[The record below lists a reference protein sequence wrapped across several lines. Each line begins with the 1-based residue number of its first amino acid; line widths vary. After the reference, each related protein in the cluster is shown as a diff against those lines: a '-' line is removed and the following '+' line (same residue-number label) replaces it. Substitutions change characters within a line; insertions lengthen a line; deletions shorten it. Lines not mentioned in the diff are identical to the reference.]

1 MSNESA
7 TMAQDSGRLVSV
19 PWPDTLEARVAE
31 LLRAGE
37 PVVLVSIVA
46 SRGST
51 PRHAGTR
58 ALQTLHGFEG
68 TVGGGILEAQA
79 MQAARHSFTDAL
91 SRSASFALNASAQ
104 DDMVCGGSME
114 VFCEVLTPAQ
124 AGMFA
129 TAATL
134 LRNGVRGFWTVARTG
149 KTKAPSADI
158 VSLERRLHVEPA
170 AAPMAPGIV
179 AGLNR
184 IRPYLEETGGRP
196 GIVPGTDGDIYVE
209 PLDAPPV
216 LLLCGGGH
224 VSLEVARLAQACGF
238 VVDVADDR
246 PEFANARR
254 FPMARHCHVLPG
266 YAGIVSKCAVSS
278 RHFVAIMTRG
288 HSFDREVLEQV
299 LASPARYVGMIGSKS
314 KKEHVYAAL
323 RATGVSEAALARVCC
338 PIGLSIRAETP
349 QQIAVSVVA
358 ELLAAKGN
366 VLPQLRATRGTTA
379 IEH

>member
-1 MSNESA
+1 MSNEAA
-7 TMAQDSGRLVSV
+7 TMAQDSGRPVSA

-37 PVVLVSIVA
+37 PVVLVTIVA

-58 ALQTLHGFEG
+58 ALQTLRGFEG
-68 TVGGGILEAQA
+68 TVGGGILEARA
-79 MQAARHSFTDAL
+79 MQAARQSFEDAL
-91 SRSASFALNASAQ
+91 SRSASFTLDASAR

-124 AGMFA
+124 ADMFA

-134 LRNGVRGFWTVARTG
+134 LRNGVRGIWTVARTG
-149 KTKAPSADI
+149 KAKAPSADI
-158 VSLERRLHVEPA
+158 VSLDRRLHVEPA

-179 AGLNR
+179 AGPDH

-224 VSLEVARLAQACGF
+224 VSLEVAGLAQACGF

-254 FPMARHCHVLPG
+254 FPMARQCHVLPG
-266 YAGIVSKCAVSS
+266 YAGIAAKCAVSP

-288 HSFDREVLEQV
+288 HAFDLEVLGQV
-299 LASPARYVGMIGSKS
+299 LSSPARYVGMIGSKS

-366 VLPQLRATRGTTA
+366 VLPQLRNAQGAAATA
-379 IEH
+379 